1 MNYNPFTLE
10 GKVILVTGASSG
22 IGKATAI
29 ECSRMGAKM
38 IILGRDEERLKSVYD
53 QLEGEGHSLFHGDL
67 TDNDFIASVVSS
79 IEYING
85 IVFCAGIADTTMMKF
100 VTKEKFLRILDI
112 NLFSEV
118 ELIRLLLQKKKV
130 VKSSSLVFVSSMGA
144 RQVPPG
150 LGMYSASKSAVLSIM
165 KALAI
170 ELVPRKIRANAVLP
184 SMVKTP
190 LIDKLPSISQK
201 EWEMEEKTHPLGFG
215 QPEDI
220 AYACIYLLSDASR
233 WVTGTELKLDGG
245 KTLN

>member
-22 IGKATAI
+22 IGRAAAI

-38 IILGRDEERLKSVYD
+38 IILGRDEERLKSVYA
-53 QLEGEGHSLFHGDL
+53 QLEGGGHLFFHGDL
-67 TDNDFIASVVSS
+67 TDDDFIASVASS

-85 IVFCAGIADTTMMKF
+85 IVFCAGISDTTMMKF
-100 VTKEKFLRILDI
+100 ATKEKFLRILDI

-130 VKSSSLVFVSSMGA
+130 IKSSSLVFVSSMGA
-144 RQVPPG
+144 KQVAPG
-150 LGMYSASKSAVLSIM
+150 LGLYSASKSAILSIM

-184 SMVKTP
+184 SMVRTP
-190 LIDKLPSISQK
+190 LIDKLSSISQE
-201 EWEMEEKTHPLGFG
+201 EWELEEKTYPLGFG